1 MAFKLK
7 IGLFDTSAKAPSRMT
22 TVPFGTSLLV
32 DQYVQ
37 KANLTQANFGA
48 YDTISVAFKNSEK

>member
-7 IGLFDTSAKAPSRMT
+7 IGLFDTLAKAPSRMT

-37 KANLTQANFGA
+37 KANLT
-48 YDTISVAFKNSEK
+48 